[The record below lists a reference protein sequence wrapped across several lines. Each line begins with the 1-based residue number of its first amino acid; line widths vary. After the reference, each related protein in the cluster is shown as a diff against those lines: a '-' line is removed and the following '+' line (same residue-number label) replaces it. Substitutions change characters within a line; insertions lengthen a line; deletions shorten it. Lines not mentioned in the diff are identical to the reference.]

1 MKTTTALNT
10 QTTGT
15 VFHPGFMPYVAI
27 NEQRVQEFLR
37 AIAVN
42 GVGQAITLAAI
53 GITPTA
59 MVMPNMSIE
68 PKCSLKLPDD
78 AWLKNLKWVDNGQTR
93 QAQYL
98 EVICWH
104 ISGAVA
110 EFAFDESDYYG
121 NLGLGDI
128 EGSYNLL
135 SAYESSH
142 NAPPGDQILA
152 GCTIV
157 VERLLE
163 QHYDLGETMVET
175 LFKQGDLSAQQIRKY
190 LSNVRI
196 EDLGKQVLAV
206 LQEPWIGKEAD
217 RVHRMFIGS

>member
-10 QTTGT
+10 RTTAT
-15 VFHPGFMPYVAI
+15 VLHPGFMPYVAI
-27 NEQRVQEFLR
+27 DEKRVQSFLK
-37 AIAVN
+37 AIAAN

-53 GITPTA
+53 GVTPKA
-59 MVMPNMSIE
+59 MMMPNMSLE
-68 PKCSLKLPDD
+68 PKCILDLPAG
-78 AWLKNLKWVDNGQTR
+78 AWLNNLKWVDNGLTR

-98 EVICWH
+98 EVICWQ

-110 EFAFDESDYYG
+110 EFSFDQSDYYG
-121 NLGLGDI
+121 NLGLSDI

-142 NAPPGDQILA
+142 HVPGEQVLA
-152 GCTIV
+152 GCSIV

-175 LFKQGDLSAQQIRKY
+175 LFKQGDLSAQQTRKY
-190 LSNVRI
+190 LLNVRL
-196 EDLGKQVLAV
+196 EDLGKQVLAA
-206 LQEPWIGKEAD
+206 LQEPWIGEEAD